1 MLVPDGTEA
10 RYAVKMRNWLFKLT
24 VGFCVILIVGM
35 LLFFLFYGKVLS
47 MASQAGDLKK
57 ENDRLLRYY
66 YKVQLLEQNL
76 IEAREVVTRL
86 TELAGIDY
94 EFPEF
99 PEDSTLFAAIDNQKA
114 TTTGTPLNDFNVPN
128 GLPLQ
133 GFISQD
139 FELEDITHYHPGI
152 DIACAEG
159 TPILTTASGT
169 VSYADFDSTYGY
181 MVVIEHSDTVSTLY
195 GHNSKLLVAKDQVVP
210 AGARIALSGN
220 TGISSAPHL
229 HYEIRL
235 NDKPIDP
242 MEFPY
247 DQKKQ

>member
-1 MLVPDGTEA
+1 MLVPDGAEA
-10 RYAVKMRNWLFKLT
+10 RYAIKMRDWLFKLT
-24 VGFCVILIVGM
+24 VGFCVLLLVGII
-35 LLFFLFYGKVLS
+35 LFFAFYGKVLS
-47 MASQAGDLKK
+47 MASQAGELKE

-99 PEDSTLFAAIDNQKA
+99 PEDSTLFAAIESQQAVASADKLGNF
-114 TTTGTPLNDFNVPN
+114 TVPN
-128 GLPLQ
+128 GLPIQ

-139 FELEDITHYHPGI
+139 FETKDSTHYHPGI
-152 DIACAEG
+152 DIACAVG
-159 TPILTTASGT
+159 TPVLTTASGIVT
-169 VSYADFDSTYGY
+169 YADFDSTYGY
-181 MVVIEHSDTVSTLY
+181 MVVVQHSDTISTLY
-195 GHNSKLLVAKDQVVP
+195 GHNSELLVHKDQTVP

-220 TGISSAPHL
+220 SGISSAPHL

-247 DQKKQ
+247 DQK